1 MQVNRDLLRQRAQE
15 IRYSLAVLGR
25 HGSLS
30 REEFLDKE
38 ETIDAAKYRLVIA
51 IEAAI
56 SICTHLTARL
66 AQKNP
71 DSYAQCFEILASAS
85 IISPGLAERLGR
97 MARLQYMLVNVSWET
112 DDSLVWDILQDNIGD
127 LEEYLLEIG
136 KAIEE
141 AT

>member
-1 MQVNRDLLRQRAQE
+1 MKVNPDLLRQRAQE
-15 IRYSLAVLGR
+15 IRYSLTLLGR
-25 HGSLS
+25 HGGLS
-30 REEFLDKE
+30 REEFLDNQ
-38 ETIDAAKYRLVIA
+38 ETIDAAKYRLVVA

-97 MARLQYMLVNVSWET
+97 MARVQYMLLYVYWEV
-112 DDSLVWDILQDNIGD
+112 DNSRIWDILQDDMGD
-127 LEEYLLEIG
+127 MEEYLSEIG